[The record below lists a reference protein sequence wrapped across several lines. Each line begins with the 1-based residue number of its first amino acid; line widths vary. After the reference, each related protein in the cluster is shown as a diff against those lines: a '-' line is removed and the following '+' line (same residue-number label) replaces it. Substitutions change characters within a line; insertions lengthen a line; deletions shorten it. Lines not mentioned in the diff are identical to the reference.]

1 MTSLSVD
8 QIRIENQQDY
18 KESVFPH
25 VLRCNGQ
32 GANLAMATDWVKR
45 HSRDLLANA
54 TRDGAVLLRDF
65 PVSSAEDFDA
75 IVEALD
81 LPNFPYEKSLS
92 NAVRINRT
100 PRVFSANEAPPE
112 VQIFFHHEMAQTP
125 LYPRWIFFSC
135 EIAAE
140 KGGATPICRSDVLLE
155 KLRASCPE
163 FVTTC
168 VQKGLRY
175 TNVMPSDNDA
185 NSGMGRSWKS
195 TLGVANREEAESRLG
210 ELGYSWEWVEND
222 CLKATTPALPA
233 VIELADGRSVFFNQL
248 IAAFC
253 GWKDSR
259 NDPSKSICHGDGT
272 PLDTDSV
279 RVAIELSEQLAFDL
293 QWQAGDVVIVDNMV
307 AMHAR
312 RSFSG
317 TRKVL
322 ASLASMEINEFT
334 PVQAE

>member
-8 QIRIENQQDY
+8 QIKIEKQQEY
-18 KESVFPH
+18 EGSVFPH
-25 VLRCNGQ
+25 VLRCNDQ
-32 GANLAMATDWVKR
+32 RTDLNSATDWVR
-45 HSRDLLANA
+45 MHASDLLASA

-75 IVEALD
+75 IVEALH

-140 KGGATPICRSDVLLE
+140 QGGATPICRSDVLLE
-155 KLRASCPE
+155 KLKKSCPE
-163 FVTTC
+163 FVRTC
-168 VQKGLRY
+168 TQKGLRY

-195 TLGVANREEAESRLG
+195 TLGVATREEAEARLG
-210 ELGYSWEWVEND
+210 ELRYTWEWIDND

-233 VIELADGRSVFFNQL
+233 VVELEDGRSVFFNQL

-272 PLDTDSV
+272 PLDTNAV
-279 RVAIELSEQLAFDL
+279 AVAIELSEQLAFDL

-307 AMHAR
+307 TMHAR

-322 ASLASMEINEFT
+322 ASLASMEANLFDAIT
-334 PVQAE
+334 T